1 MIVLLGIPILMIGFL
16 IGLNPLLV
24 VAASGGVTCL
34 LAGLDPLA
42 VVDKFGEAFVANRG
56 VGLVWIIVPVIG
68 LLERYGLRERAQTLV
83 TRVHAATAGRVLLTY
98 LLVRQLSSAL
108 GLTSLGG
115 HAQMVRPL
123 IAPMAEGAEER
134 YGPISENTR
143 MLIRANAAA
152 CDNIGYCFGEDVFVA
167 IGSIL
172 LIVSFLKSNG
182 ITAQPFALA
191 VWAIPTAV
199 LAFVIH
205 GTRLLLLDRRLAR
218 ARATEVQTG
227 RATA

>member
-1 MIVLLGIPILMIGFL
+1 LVVLLGIPVLVIGFL
-16 IGLNPLLV
+16 LGVNPLLV
-24 VAASGGVTCL
+24 VAVSGGVTGL
-34 LAGLDPLA
+34 LAGLDPFTVL
-42 VVDKFGEAFVANRG
+42 DKFGEAFVANRG
-56 VGLVWIIVPVIG
+56 VGLVWVVVPVIG
-68 LLERYGLRERAQTLV
+68 LLECYGLRERAQTLV
-83 TRVHAATAGRVLLTY
+83 TRVHAATAGRVLLIY

-134 YGPISENTR
+134 HGPVSEKTR
-143 MLIRANAAA
+143 MIIRANAAA

-172 LIVSFLKSNG
+172 LMVSFLKSNG
-182 ITAQPFALA
+182 ITAPPLALA

-199 LAFVIH
+199 LAFMIH

-218 ARATEVQTG
+218 ARTAEVQAA